1 LKPASSQAGFF
12 IRINEPFLKKNSE
25 IAQSIN
31 QIKMKKSILAGLVF
45 LNGIV
50 MVAQSKDEQML
61 KDIYK
66 SGLTNAKCY
75 SWLEHLSNKIGA
87 RLSGSDNAEI
97 AVQYTKAQLET
108 LGLDK
113 VYLQEVMVPKWVRG
127 EKETAFILD
136 DKTKTA
142 VPIAALGGS
151 VATAKTGLTAQVI
164 EVQGIEE
171 LKALG
176 DKIKGKI
183 VFYNR
188 PMDPTFIETFKSY
201 GGCVDQRYAGAK
213 EAAKLGAVGTI
224 VRSMNLRLD
233 DFPHTGAQSYGDL
246 LPTEYIPT
254 AAIST
259 NGAEL
264 LSKKL
269 KANPSLK
276 FYFKQSCVQMPD
288 ALSYNVIGEIKGSE
302 HPENIMVVGGHL
314 DSWDLA
320 DGSHDDGAGVVQSME
335 ALHLLKTLGYNPK
348 NTIRVVLFM
357 NEENGGR
364 GGKKYAELAKTN
376 MENHIFALES
386 DSGGFSPRGF
396 SIEADDA
403 NFELIS
409 SWKKLF
415 EPYLIHSFVKGNP
428 GADINPLSSGKIV
441 KAGLKPDSQRYF
453 DYHHALNDNFDAIN
467 KRELELGAAT
477 MASLMYLIDQNGIV
491 NESS

>member
-1 LKPASSQAGFF
+1 
-12 IRINEPFLKKNSE
+12 
-25 IAQSIN
+25 
-31 QIKMKKSILAGLVF
+31 MKKSVIIGAFFLSGMSVLA
-45 LNGIV
+45 
-50 MVAQSKDEQML
+50 QTSDEKML
-61 KDIYK
+61 KDIYNL
-66 SGLTNAKCY
+66 SLTNGKCY
-75 SWLEHLSNKIGA
+75 YWLEHLSNKIGS
-87 RLSGSDNAEI
+87 RLSGSENAEK

-127 EKETAFILD
+127 EKETAFILEN
-136 DKTKTA
+136 KTKIA

-151 VATAKTGLTAQVI
+151 VATSKNGLTAEVI
-164 EVQGIEE
+164 EVQGIED
-171 LKALG
+171 LKKWG

-183 VFYNR
+183 MFYNR

-201 GGCVDQRYAGAK
+201 GGCVDQRYSGAK
-213 EAAKLGAVGTI
+213 EAAKFGAVGTI

-233 DFPHTGAQSYGDL
+233 DYPHTGTQSYGDL
-246 LPTEYIPT
+246 QPSEYIPT

-264 LSKKL
+264 LSQKL
-269 KANPSLK
+269 KANPTLK
-276 FYFKQSCVQMPD
+276 FYFKQSCEQMED
-288 ALSYNVIGEIKGSE
+288 VLSYNVVGELKGSE
-302 HPENIMVVGGHL
+302 YPDNIMVVGGHL

-335 ALHLLKTLGYNPK
+335 ALHIFKSLGYKPK

-376 MENHIFALES
+376 KENHIFALES

-403 NFELIS
+403 NFQRIS
-409 SWKKLF
+409 SWKNLF
-415 EPYLIHSFVKGNP
+415 EPYLIHSFVKGGA

-477 MASLMYLIDQNGIV
+477 MTSLLYLIDQNGIIM
-491 NESS
+491 EK